1 MKYIF
6 LFFLIVNC
14 SKDISFDPG
23 TTILKQT
30 IKFIYDESSK
40 EQPVMEIQY

>member
-6 LFFLIVNC
+6 LFILAANC

-30 IKFIYDESSK
+30 IKFIYNESSK